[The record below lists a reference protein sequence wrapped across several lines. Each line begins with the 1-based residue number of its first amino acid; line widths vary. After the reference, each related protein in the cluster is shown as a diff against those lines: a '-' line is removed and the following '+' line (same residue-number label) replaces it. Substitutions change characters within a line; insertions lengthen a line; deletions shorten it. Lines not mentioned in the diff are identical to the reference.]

1 MMEGIMN
8 EARVTTA
15 LPRPGPATKALS
27 MLALVLP
34 SSRRMRSTL
43 LSLGIA
49 LTTGGCTQS
58 DRPYLAGG
66 GTSPRFAPILREVL
80 PALVNGSAVQRMT
93 KPAAVRESSRAGYG
107 IDPVSLSGVPPSVLD
122 ELLRRFLDERR
133 RRGGPGP
140 KVASVALG
148 PGFIIDPRGYVV
160 TDDHVV
166 ENAEAVTVALQDA
179 TEYPAR
185 IVGRDPPTDLAL
197 LKIDGAGALPHVRW
211 GDS

>member
-8 EARVTTA
+8 EARVATA

-27 MLALVLP
+27 MRAPALP
-34 SSRRMRSTL
+34 FSRRMRSTL

-49 LTTGGCTQS
+49 LTAVGCAQA
-58 DRPYLAGG
+58 DRPYRTGG
-66 GTSPRFAPILREVL
+66 GPAPSFAPIVREVM
-80 PALVNGSAVQRMT
+80 PAVVNVSAVQRVT
-93 KPAAVRESSRAGYG
+93 KTAADQESPRTGYG
-107 IDPVSLSGVPPSVLD
+107 VDPVALSGVPPSVLD

-133 RRGGPGP
+133 RRGGSGP

-148 PGFIIDPRGYVV
+148 SGFIIDPRGYVV

-179 TEYPAR
+179 TEYSAR
-185 IVGRDPPTDLAL
+185 IVGRDPPPDLAF
-197 LKIDGAGALPHVRW
+197 LKIV
-211 GDS
+211 